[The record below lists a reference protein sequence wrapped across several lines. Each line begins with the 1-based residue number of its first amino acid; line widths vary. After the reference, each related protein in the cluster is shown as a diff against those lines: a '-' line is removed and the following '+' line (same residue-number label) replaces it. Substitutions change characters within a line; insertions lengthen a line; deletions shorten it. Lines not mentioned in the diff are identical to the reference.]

1 MGDGQPN
8 SEAHT
13 GSNLSTRIDGIDDR
27 SRDCGSEAAS
37 RFHQL
42 WQDSAEP
49 PDVFGFLM
57 APSPRLCFA
66 DVLATCLVDQRERW
80 ARGLSRPAEIYWKF
94 LKVRFPAESS
104 PARWKLVALEWQ
116 LCCDFAEHGREAS
129 LADFKHR
136 FPDLLERLETEF
148 GDSVDLDPTRD
159 LMSHGESTESV
170 VDSPA
175 LESTEVISSD
185 HQAARDVDATT
196 IEFEDDES
204 TLSTSEFS
212 IEHDSDS
219 LLGQC
224 SPFSQ
229 LPPVLV
235 QKIESQLQPVS
246 FHPGEFLMKQGD
258 EGDGLFL
265 ILDGQVEI
273 RSRDAVGES
282 KVIANCSRG
291 EILGEMAL
299 ITDEPRT
306 ADVVATTTVEAKF
319 LPQVVFDQLST
330 DFPVI
335 SQVLTQLL
343 AARLGKP
350 GHDALAGKTLSDYFI
365 QNRLGRGG
373 MAIVYKAEHTESGAE
388 VALKMMSH
396 RLVYDANA
404 LELFQRESRII
415 EGFDHPNIIR
425 TVGRFRAFRSFFIV
439 MEFCPGI
446 ALDQVIR
453 DRGPV
458 DEPEFRRL
466 FAQIAAGLK
475 YAHEQGVIHRDIK
488 PSNIM
493 LQPDGQ
499 VKLMDFGLAK
509 PVAAEPARMSHLVAG
524 TPRYMAPEQLQ
535 GKTVGTQAD
544 LFALGVTA
552 WKLLTGKNLITSR
565 SLSGI
570 ERQHASWKVPDLSG
584 ISPDFFRFACRK
596 LPRTERSIWKKSPG
610 GNAAERRR
618 SQQPASEVRLNRRS
632 SLDSPDVSHN
642 SVRRR
647 FPCCTAVTVD
657 WSPSPFPRLSAFC
670 SWSASAAIQR

>member
-8 SEAHT
+8 SEAQS
-13 GSNLSTRIDGIDDR
+13 GSSLSTRIEENEGR
-27 SRDCGSEAAS
+27 ACGSGPDAAS
-37 RFHQL
+37 EFSQL
-42 WQDSAEP
+42 WQNSAES
-49 PDVFGFLM
+49 PDVFRFLISLS
-57 APSPRLCFA
+57 PSPSFA

-80 ARGLSRPAEIYWKF
+80 ARSLVLTAEIYCSF
-94 LKVRFPAESS
+94 LKVRFPADSCA
-104 PARWKLVALEWQ
+104 ARWELVASEWQ
-116 LCCDFAEHGREAS
+116 LGCNFAEDGSEPV
-129 LADFKHR
+129 LAELKSR
-136 FPDLLERLETEF
+136 FPDLRERLEIEF
-148 GDSVDLDPTRD
+148 ESSDDLDPTRD
-159 LMSHGESTESV
+159 LLSHGESTETIVPPPTLEATEAVSSR
-170 VDSPA
+170 DSEA
-175 LESTEVISSD
+175 S
-185 HQAARDVDATT
+185 RDVDATT
-196 IEFEDDES
+196 IEFEDEDS
-204 TLSTSEFS
+204 TLSASEFS
-212 IEHDSDS
+212 IKHNPES

-235 QKIESQLQPVS
+235 EKIESQMRPVS
-246 FHPGEFLMKQGD
+246 FQPGEFLMKQGD

-265 ILDGQVEI
+265 IQNGQVEI
-273 RSRDAVGES
+273 RSSDAAGES
-282 KVIANCSRG
+282 RVIAHCSRG

-306 ADVVATTTVEAKF
+306 ADVAATTTVETMF
-319 LPQVVFDQLST
+319 LPQAVFDQLSSE
-330 DFPVI
+330 FPVI

-343 AARLGKP
+343 AARLGKS

-365 QNRLGRGG
+365 RNRLGRGG

-404 LELFQRESRII
+404 LELFQREARII
-415 EGFDHPNIIR
+415 EGFNHPNIIR

-446 ALDQVIR
+446 SLDQVIR
-453 DRGPV
+453 DAGPV
-458 DEPEFRRL
+458 DKPEFRRL

-475 YAHEQGVIHRDIK
+475 YAHEHGVIHRDIK

-509 PVAAEPARMSHLVAG
+509 PVTAEAARTSNLIAG

-565 SLSGI
+565 SLPGI
-570 ERQHASWKVPDLSG
+570 ERQHANWKVPDLTG
-584 ISPDFFRFACRK
+584 ISSDIADFLSLCLQRSAGDRIVDLEKIARWKCR
-596 LPRTERSIWKKSPG
+596 
-610 GNAAERRR
+610 
-618 SQQPASEVRLNRRS
+618 
-632 SLDSPDVSHN
+632 
-642 SVRRR
+642 
-647 FPCCTAVTVD
+647 
-657 WSPSPFPRLSAFC
+657 
-670 SWSASAAIQR
+670 